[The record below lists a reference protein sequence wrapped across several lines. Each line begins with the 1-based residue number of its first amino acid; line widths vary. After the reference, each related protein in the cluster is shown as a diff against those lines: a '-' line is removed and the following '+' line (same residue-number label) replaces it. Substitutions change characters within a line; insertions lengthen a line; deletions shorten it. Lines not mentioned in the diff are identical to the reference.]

1 MTTRMNYYIDYHK
14 CNKYSAIV
22 YSASYVN
29 PFEEILDI
37 SLEIKK
43 TLSYGGFV
51 LFDLLLSN
59 GDNFNRFAEAYFDGR
74 EIKRDSI
81 NIISLDNVKELKQ
94 INSYY
99 KGRLAELNNS
109 ILTPSERFKYLKV

>member
-1 MTTRMNYYIDYHK
+1 MNYNIDYHK

-22 YSASYVN
+22 YSVSYIN

-43 TLSYGGFV
+43 TLSDGGFV

-59 GDNFNRFAEAYFDGR
+59 GDSFNRFAEAYFDGR
-74 EIKRDSI
+74 EIKKDSI
-81 NIISLDNVKELKQ
+81 NIISLDNVMELRQ
-94 INSYY
+94 INLHY
-99 KGRLAELNNS
+99 KGCSSELNNS
-109 ILTPSERFKYLKV
+109 VLTPSERFKYLKAK